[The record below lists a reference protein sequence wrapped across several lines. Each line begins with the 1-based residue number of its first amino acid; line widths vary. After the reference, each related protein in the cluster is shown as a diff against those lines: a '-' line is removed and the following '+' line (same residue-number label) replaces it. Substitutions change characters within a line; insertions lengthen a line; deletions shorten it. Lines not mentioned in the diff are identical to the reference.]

1 LSVGAGRPP
10 WLAGVLAVA
19 AAGVFSAGGF
29 YLLAAPDLVMLRLA
43 VLDFPGWPVYLL
55 GALQIAGGLAL
66 LRPETRRFALGLLA
80 VISLG
85 ELAAS
90 VAYRELEPA
99 VQAMIQL
106 LLLVAILLFGGSRS
120 D

>member
-1 LSVGAGRPP
+1 LSVEAGRPP

-19 AAGVFSAGGF
+19 AAVVFSAGGL

-43 VLDFPGWPVYLL
+43 VLDFPAWPVYVL
-55 GALQIAGGLAL
+55 GALQIAGGVAL
-66 LRPETRRFALGLLA
+66 LRPGTRRFALGLLA

-90 VAYRELEPA
+90 VAYREPEPA
-99 VQAMIQL
+99 AQAMIQL
-106 LLLVAILLFGGSRS
+106 LLLVAILFLGGRRP

>member
-1 LSVGAGRPP
+1 MSAGAGRPP
-10 WLAGVLAVA
+10 WLADVLAVA
-19 AAGVFSAGGF
+19 AAVVFSAGGI

-43 VLDFPGWPVYLL
+43 VLDLPGWPVYLL

-66 LRPETRRFALGLLA
+66 LRSRTRRFALALLA

-90 VAYRELEPA
+90 LAYRELEPA
-99 VQAMIQL
+99 AHSMIQL
-106 LLLVAILLFGGSRS
+106 LLLVAILFLGGRRPA
-120 D
+120 